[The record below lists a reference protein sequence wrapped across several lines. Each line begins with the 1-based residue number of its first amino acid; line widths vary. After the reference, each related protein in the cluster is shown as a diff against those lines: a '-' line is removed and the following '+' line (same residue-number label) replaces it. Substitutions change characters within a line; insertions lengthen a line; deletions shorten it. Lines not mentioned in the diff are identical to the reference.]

1 MDSRAGF
8 QLDVSFKAVHSD
20 YLALATGYFGLVRST
35 VLAQVALDGVGD
47 AATLRV
53 DHLRNELVIVIS
65 ADDESG
71 LKNINL
77 IGRQHQIS
85 FEKWIE

>member
-20 YLALATGYFGLVRST
+20 YLALATGYSGLVRST

-53 DHLRNELVIVIS
+53 DHLRNELVVIS
-65 ADDESG
+65 ADDVSG